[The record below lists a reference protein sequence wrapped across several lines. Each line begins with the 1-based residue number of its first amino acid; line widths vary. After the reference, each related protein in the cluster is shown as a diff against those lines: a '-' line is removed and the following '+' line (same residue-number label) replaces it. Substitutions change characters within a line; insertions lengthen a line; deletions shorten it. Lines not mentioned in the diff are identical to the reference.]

1 MLNLTRSKLIQ
12 MWFVAVAL
20 VVVACFVSG
29 VTMQWSTGLMLLA
42 LCLAPPIMVLMLW
55 PGTQPPTVSEVLRGA
70 DRRL

>member
-12 MWFVAVAL
+12 MWFVAVVL
-20 VVVACFVSG
+20 VIVASLVAG
-29 VTMQWSTGLMLLA
+29 VTLEMSTGLMLLA
-42 LCLAPPIMVLMLW
+42 LSLAPPIMVLMLW